1 MTNGKKYRLMNH
13 SGTSSSLDKENDKE
27 KNRKKVSSYE
37 GLQIPLPEVVSA
49 SIANIGKGKK
59 REMQEGNEDEG
70 VGNVRWLRVNT
81 LKWTVE
87 ACVEWFEN
95 ERWELVEDIETM
107 LEVSYVLSYDSHS
120 WLNLT

>member
-1 MTNGKKYRLMNH
+1 MTNGKKYCLMNH